1 MKGFFNSLTSF
12 YNDPHEK
19 FFYNIILILIFAFI
33 YTLMYKSQTKHFT
46 IMVNENKKKEL
57 NGLYFLWF
65 SLMSQFTMGFGDL
78 YPSSST
84 AKTVIALQSSLFW
97 FINLA

>member
-1 MKGFFNSLTSF
+1 MRSVFDRLTRF

-19 FFYNIILILIFAFI
+19 FLYNIILIVVFGNI
-33 YTLMYKSQTKHFT
+33 YNYLNLDHFT
-46 IMVNENKKKEL
+46 VMVEENKNKEL
-57 NGLYFLWF
+57 SAAYFMWF

-78 YPSSST
+78 YPSSNT
-84 AKTVIALQSSLFW
+84 AKVCVALQSSLFW